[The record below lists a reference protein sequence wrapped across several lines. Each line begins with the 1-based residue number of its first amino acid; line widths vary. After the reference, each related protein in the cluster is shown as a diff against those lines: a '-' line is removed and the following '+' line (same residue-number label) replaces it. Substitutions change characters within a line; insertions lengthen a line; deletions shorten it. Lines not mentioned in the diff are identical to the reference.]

1 MIEVCDAQTIAA
13 IASEFMTDA
22 RYAEWYERECDSR
35 SGTPGIWSDIGS
47 VGVKIIEAEKA
58 LKLDWHQYE
67 FMEAIFAIV
76 DRMYEVGLEQDWKAA
91 LAEILE
97 DQRRSY
103 D

>member
-1 MIEVCDAQTIAA
+1 MIKVCDAQTIAA

-22 RYAEWYERECDSR
+22 RYGDWYKRECDSR

-76 DRMYEVGLEQDWKAA
+76 DHMYEEGLEQDWTAV
-91 LAEILE
+91 LERILKE
-97 DQRRSY
+97 QQGD
-103 D
+103 